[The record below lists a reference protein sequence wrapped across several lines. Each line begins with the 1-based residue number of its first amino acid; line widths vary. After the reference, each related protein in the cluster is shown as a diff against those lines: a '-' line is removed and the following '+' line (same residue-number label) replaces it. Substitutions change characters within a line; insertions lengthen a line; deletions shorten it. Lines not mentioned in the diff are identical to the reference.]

1 MSAAAITDD
10 IPVVNPRLQR
20 MLNDPVLPMLVGMAW
35 PNILIMLAQAS
46 TGLIETW
53 WVSHLGTE
61 ALAGMAL
68 VFPSVMLMQMMS
80 AGAFGGSISSGISR
94 ALGRGRHKDAE
105 LIATHAVIVNIFMGL
120 VFTAIMLMFG
130 RPIYRALGGQGG
142 ELEAAVTY
150 SRVVFSGM
158 ILVWLMNGLASIIR
172 GTGNMIFPA
181 LVTCV
186 GAVMLVP
193 LSPLLIFGFGPMPAL
208 GIAGGGLALLMFSLG
223 GTMVL
228 GWYILSGRNTVGFR
242 TGYYRKSVFGEIF
255 RLGGASS
262 INSILTNVTIG
273 IATAFVATTAG
284 VEAVAGFGTGAR
296 LEFLLIP
303 VIFGIGAP
311 MVALVGANIGAGKR
325 DRAIQIA
332 FTGAAIA
339 FVITEAIG
347 IVAALFPAAWISL
360 FSEQQGTMDAGV
372 SYLRIV
378 GPVYGFFGLGLS
390 LYFASQGAGKL
401 LWPLSCGLL
410 RLLIAIGGGW
420 IALKVTGSLTGLY
433 VALAAA
439 LVIYSVVLALAIRSR
454 VWFRI
459 SHE

>member
-68 VFPSVMLMQMMS
+68 VFPPVMLMQMMS

-94 ALGRGRHKDAE
+94 ALGGERHKDAE

-172 GTGNMIFPA
+172 GTGNI
-181 LVTCV
+181 
-186 GAVMLVP
+186 
-193 LSPLLIFGFGPMPAL
+193 
-208 GIAGGGLALLMFSLG
+208 
-223 GTMVL
+223 
-228 GWYILSGRNTVGFR
+228 
-242 TGYYRKSVFGEIF
+242 IF
-255 RLGGASS
+255 R
-262 INSILTNVTIG
+262 
-273 IATAFVATTAG
+273 
-284 VEAVAGFGTGAR
+284 
-296 LEFLLIP
+296 
-303 VIFGIGAP
+303 
-311 MVALVGANIGAGKR
+311 
-325 DRAIQIA
+325 
-332 FTGAAIA
+332 
-339 FVITEAIG
+339 
-347 IVAALFPAAWISL
+347 
-360 FSEQQGTMDAGV
+360 
-372 SYLRIV
+372 
-378 GPVYGFFGLGLS
+378 
-390 LYFASQGAGKL
+390 
-401 LWPLSCGLL
+401 
-410 RLLIAIGGGW
+410 
-420 IALKVTGSLTGLY
+420 
-433 VALAAA
+433 
-439 LVIYSVVLALAIRSR
+439 RS
-454 VWFRI
+454 
-459 SHE
+459 